1 MGRHTVRLLATMGA
15 CSAFAL
21 MLSSGAGALEIS
33 TPHVNIPTPH
43 INVPTPHINVP
54 KPHINVPTLNL
65 RHDWLS
71 NRANTF
77 RNGNKLGGGTT
88 VNTPFVGSS
97 DSQGSIGIKV
107 ITKPV
112 GGSVTP
118 TQVQQQNAAA
128 AALAQQQHQEAAGVA
143 TGIAGASSGTGS
155 PGGQNTFL
163 GITLDI
169 SRSYGPGTGLNK
181 DQPMSSG
188 LNNLPLG
195 LKTAAFYNSVAGGSD
210 DAAYA
215 ADVSA
220 LQAPVTTAKGS
231 AACTTNPNGYQCLEA
246 VSAAENVLNDFEAY
260 VDYLLFLLAYAE
272 NPGIGY
278 SLTATE
284 TADIEAALQACLASP
299 STCAATIAQLNAEL
313 ESLGVPSGYQTSFG
327 PTPVIE
333 SPAKIAAT
341 WFDSANS
348 PNGNL
353 SLSAEVPLQVE
364 NAACNGMD
372 CI

>member
-1 MGRHTVRLLATMGA
+1 MARRTVRLLATMGA
-15 CSAFAL
+15 CSALAL
-21 MLSSGAGALEIS
+21 TLSSGAGALEIS

-155 PGGQNTFL
+155 PGGQNTPALTWDPHL
-163 GITLDI
+163 GSPLNVDHPVASVNLKDALIPA
-169 SRSYGPGTGLNK
+169 YG
-181 DQPMSSG
+181 
-188 LNNLPLG
+188 
-195 LKTAAFYNSVAGGSD
+195 TAAYYNYLTGGGEN
-210 DAAYA
+210 AVYA
-215 ADVSA
+215 ADMQA
-220 LQAPVTTAKGS
+220 LQAAVDLCEFDGGGPCTAARS
-231 AACTTNPNGYQCLEA
+231 AL
-246 VSAAENVLNDFEAY
+246 SDFNALMN
-260 VDYLLFLLAYAE
+260 YLLYLL
-272 NPGIGY
+272 G
-278 SLTATE
+278 LTQDAADTGMNWTAQE
-284 TADIEAALQACLASP
+284 TALIEQAMTACLNSP
-299 STCAATIAQLNAEL
+299 STCAATIANLNTEL
-313 ESLGVPSGYQTSFG
+313 ASLGVPTIFNTGAFG
-327 PTPVIE
+327 QFQVLSTLAQIE
-333 SPAKIAAT
+333 SPSYIFWGGPIAA
-341 WFDSANS
+341 
-348 PNGNL
+348 PNNTL
-353 SLSAEVPLQVE
+353 SFAVVYWQQGASNEP
-364 NAACNGMD
+364 
-372 CI
+372 